1 MKFFSDHPRLTF
13 IAKVAVAIGLIAILI
28 SYIDFRTLVNSL
40 VHAKLIYLAIGCALM
55 IVNVAVQ
62 FYRWRF
68 LLRLLDQSISNNAV
82 LSSLLIGFAAG
93 FFTPGQIGEYGGR
106 VATLRSLRASKVL
119 ATSLIDK
126 LYSLVVVIVGGT
138 IALLPFTFYF
148 LKQYWSFSYIIL
160 ALTVIITLGTALVYP
175 QQVKLV
181 LTHFPKK
188 ILENKAVA
196 AFLSV
201 NEFFRRKQARVF
213 LLLTMLLY
221 AIILAQYS
229 FIARAFENVPI
240 FSVAT
245 CAASVLFVKSAFLP
259 ISIGDL
265 GIREGTA
272 MFFFSR
278 AGFSPATAF
287 NTSMFLFFFNI
298 FIPSLI
304 GAFYIIRTKRQ
315 KPKPTL

>member
-1 MKFFSDHPRLTF
+1 MKFFSNHPTLTF
-13 IAKVAVAIGLIAILI
+13 IAKIAMGIGLIAALI
-28 SYIDFRTLVNSL
+28 SYLDFHTLLDSL
-40 VHAKLIYLAIGCALM
+40 VHAKLMYLAIGGVLM
-55 IVNVAVQ
+55 IANIAVQ

-68 LLRLLDQSISNNAV
+68 LLRLLDKSIPNDVV

-106 VATLRSLRASKVL
+106 VASLRSLRTSKVL

-126 LYSLVVVIVGGT
+126 LYFLAVVIIGGSS
-138 IALLPFTFYF
+138 ALLPFAFYF
-148 LKQYWSFSYIIL
+148 QKQYWSVLYFVL
-160 ALTVIITLGTALVYP
+160 AALVIIAMGTVLLYP
-175 QQVKLV
+175 QQARRALA
-181 LTHFPKK
+181 LLPKK
-188 ILENKAVA
+188 LLASKAAA

-201 NEFFRRKQARVF
+201 SEFFRRKQARIF

-221 AIILAQYS
+221 VIILAQYS
-229 FIARAFENVPI
+229 FIARAFESVPLY
-240 FSVAT
+240 SGAM
-245 CAASVLFVKSAFLP
+245 CAASILFVKSAFLP

-272 MFFFSR
+272 IFFFSR

-315 KPKPTL
+315 KSNPTP